1 MNLYDLI
8 EEKLNHYAQKI
19 VSGGNKTDEMAVGE
33 ITFYVALRRVVN
45 NQGTLQDMGMMDAIN
60 DTLQT
65 LGLIEEGKT
74 FYK

>member
-1 MNLYDLI
+1 MNLNDLI
-8 EEKLNHYAQKI
+8 EEKLNYYAAKI
-19 VSGGNKTDEMAVGE
+19 VSGGTKTDEMAVGE

-45 NQGTLQDMGMMDAIN
+45 GQGTLQDLGMMDAVN

-65 LGLIEEGKT
+65 LGLIEQGKT

>member
-1 MNLYDLI
+1 
-8 EEKLNHYAQKI
+8 
-19 VSGGNKTDEMAVGE
+19 MAVGE